1 LAGVIKKMRNL
12 SGLLEKE
19 TMESGEKT
27 AAEAQR
33 LLNVLANTNRLQRH
47 VDQLQA
53 TQKNVEPQ
61 RQQLA
66 EILETTLKSIED
78 CPL

>member
-1 LAGVIKKMRNL
+1 
-12 SGLLEKE
+12 LL
-19 TMESGEKT
+19 T
-27 AAEAQR
+27 
-33 LLNVLANTNRLQRH
+33 VLANTNRLQRH

>member
-1 LAGVIKKMRNL
+1 MRNL
-12 SGLLEKE
+12 SGLLETE

-33 LLNVLANTNRLQRH
+33 LLNVIANTNRLQKH
-47 VDQLQA
+47 VDKLQA
-53 TQKNVEPQ
+53 AQKNVEPQ

-66 EILETTLKSIED
+66 ELLEATLKSIES